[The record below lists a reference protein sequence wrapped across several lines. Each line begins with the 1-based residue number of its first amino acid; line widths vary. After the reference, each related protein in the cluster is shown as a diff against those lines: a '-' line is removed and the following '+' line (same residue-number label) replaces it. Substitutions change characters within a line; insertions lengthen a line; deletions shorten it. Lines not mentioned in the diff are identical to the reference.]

1 MPGLSFPTD
10 LLPRRGDSLAARFER
25 AAFGITMA
33 VVLVLGG
40 ISLFL
45 AILEIRGNERYV
57 HRNAAQLIG
66 ERLSG
71 DLIHQ
76 IDSLQALARTPLMWT
91 ALTDSVGREAYLKPY
106 LADRQSGEPALALA
120 LLDYRGRLVTGEAPV
135 ERLSELMQ
143 EAVGQVLRTQVA
155 RFDVLG
161 GTNPE
166 LLVSFPIRFPYT
178 KDVIGILFGRLD
190 LQRMLQRATLGVST
204 EHGISLLGS
213 DGAVL
218 LRTAGP
224 DAKHYFPEYF
234 RLQHPEFP
242 AAYALQL
249 EFYSVEDSF
258 LAPIAKRIAIYVIVG
273 LALAIIVTWLSRRL
287 ASTITTRLDALAA
300 ASRRTL
306 NGEEF
311 SIPPD
316 DSLDEIGVLNRTLR
330 MAIAAYQQANADLEQ
345 LAHSLQE
352 SEERY
357 RQSFEVNT
365 AVKLIIDLETQQIVD
380 ANRAAVDYYGY
391 PREQLLSMHISD
403 INTLSK
409 DEVATEIQTANRS
422 EQQYFNF
429 RHRLATGEIRDVEV
443 YSGPATVGVHRYLY
457 SIIHDV
463 TERNRIKAELEHH
476 REHLEELVEAR
487 TLDLSIAKEAAESAN
502 RAKSTFL
509 ANMSHELRTPMNA
522 IIGLTHLLTRNS
534 TDPGQRDKLG
544 KITDSANHL
553 LQLLN
558 EVLDLSKIDAERLT
572 LERTPFTVGS
582 LCRNLESLVG
592 DKAQTKQLVLRSEI
606 APSLR
611 RLELLGDPLRLQQV
625 LLNLVG
631 NAIKFTERG
640 SVTLAVQLISETE
653 HNAHLK
659 FSVRDTGIGI
669 SDETLKR
676 IFDPF
681 EQADGSTTRKYGGTG
696 LGLSICQRLIR
707 LMGGEVEV
715 SSTLGAGSTFSFA
728 LRFEKADGDS
738 ASSPEARAEAALEV
752 ETRLCI
758 QYSDARILVAED
770 DWVNQQVAMEL
781 LGETLGLTVDLASNG
796 REAVEMASQDPYALI
811 LMDMQM
817 PEMDGLEA
825 TRAIRRI
832 PRYKDVPILAM
843 TANAFTDDAAS
854 CLAAGMNDYIGKPV
868 DPDVLFSTM
877 LRWLEKSSMPL
888 KATQPPSSTSG

>member
-1 MPGLSFPTD
+1 MPRLSFLTD
-10 LLPRRGDSLAARFER
+10 LLPKRGDALAARFER
-25 AAFGITMA
+25 AAFGITMT
-33 VVLVLGG
+33 VVLVLGAF
-40 ISLFL
+40 SLFL
-45 AILEIRGNERYV
+45 AILEIRDNVRDV

-71 DLIHQ
+71 DLTHQ

-106 LADRQSGEPALALA
+106 LAERQAGEPALALA
-120 LLDYRGRLVTGEAPV
+120 LLDYRGRLVMGEAPV
-135 ERLSELMQ
+135 ERLSDLMQ
-143 EAVGQVLRTQVA
+143 EATSQVLHTQVA

-161 GTNPE
+161 GANPE

-204 EHGISLLGS
+204 EHGISLLEAN
-213 DGAVL
+213 GAML

-242 AAYALQL
+242 AAYTLQL
-249 EFYSVEDSF
+249 EFFSVEGSF
-258 LAPIAKRIAIYVIVG
+258 LAPIAKRIAIYLIVG

-287 ASTITTRLDALAA
+287 ASSITTRLDALAA

-311 SIPPD
+311 NMPPD

-330 MAIAAYQQANADLEQ
+330 MAITAYQQANADLKQ
-345 LAHSLQE
+345 LTLSLQE

-365 AVKLIIDLETQQIVD
+365 AVKLIIDLETKQIVD

-391 PREQLLSMHISD
+391 PREQLLSMQISD

-409 DEVATEIQTANRS
+409 NEVAAEMPAANRN

-429 RHRLATGEIRDVEV
+429 RHRLASGEIRDVEV
-443 YSGPATVGVHRYLY
+443 YSGPATVGRHRYLY

-476 REHLEELVEAR
+476 REHLEDLVEAR

-544 KITDSANHL
+544 KITDSAHHL

-558 EVLDLSKIDAERLT
+558 EVLDLSKIDADRLT
-572 LERTPFTVGS
+572 LERTPFNVGS
-582 LCRNLESLVG
+582 LCSHLEGLVG
-592 DKAQTKQLVLRSEI
+592 DKAQTKQLALRSEI

-611 RLELLGDPLRLQQV
+611 RQELLGDPLRLQQV

-653 HNAHLK
+653 QDAHLR
-659 FSVRDTGIGI
+659 FQVRDTGIGI
-669 SDETLKR
+669 SDATLKR

-681 EQADGSTTRKYGGTG
+681 EQADDSTTRKYGGTG
-696 LGLSICQRLIR
+696 LGLSICRRLIR

-715 SSTLGAGSTFSFA
+715 SSTLGTGSTFSFA

-738 ASSPEARAEAALEV
+738 AISPEVRAEAALEI
-752 ETRLCI
+752 ETRLHT
-758 QYSDARILVAED
+758 QYRDARILVAED

-796 REAVEMASQDPYALI
+796 REAVEMAHRSPYVLI

-825 TRAIRRI
+825 TRAIRLI

-843 TANAFTDDAAS
+843 TANAFADDAAN
-854 CLAAGMNDYIGKPV
+854 CLAAGMNGYIGKPV

-877 LRWLEKSSMPL
+877 LRWLE
-888 KATQPPSSTSG
+888 TSSTPRKT

>member
-1 MPGLSFPTD
+1 M
-10 LLPRRGDSLAARFER
+10 
-25 AAFGITMA
+25 
-33 VVLVLGG
+33 
-40 ISLFL
+40 
-45 AILEIRGNERYV
+45 
-57 HRNAAQLIG
+57 
-66 ERLSG
+66 
-71 DLIHQ
+71 
-76 IDSLQALARTPLMWT
+76 
-91 ALTDSVGREAYLKPY
+91 
-106 LADRQSGEPALALA
+106 
-120 LLDYRGRLVTGEAPV
+120 
-135 ERLSELMQ
+135 
-143 EAVGQVLRTQVA
+143 
-155 RFDVLG
+155 
-161 GTNPE
+161 
-166 LLVSFPIRFPYT
+166 
-178 KDVIGILFGRLD
+178 
-190 LQRMLQRATLGVST
+190 
-204 EHGISLLGS
+204 
-213 DGAVL
+213 
-218 LRTAGP
+218 
-224 DAKHYFPEYF
+224 
-234 RLQHPEFP
+234 
-242 AAYALQL
+242 
-249 EFYSVEDSF
+249 
-258 LAPIAKRIAIYVIVG
+258 IVG

-311 SIPPD
+311 NIPPD

-330 MAIAAYQQANADLEQ
+330 MAIAAYQQANANLEQ

-429 RHRLATGEIRDVEV
+429 RHRLATGKSAMSRS

-502 RAKSTFL
+502 RAKSAFL

-522 IIGLTHLLTRNS
+522 IIGLTHLLTRNRYRS
-534 TDPGQRDKLG
+534 RPARQAWQDHRFSQPSAVAQRSSRPVEDRRR
-544 KITDSANHL
+544 TP
-553 LQLLN
+553 
-558 EVLDLSKIDAERLT
+558 DA
-572 LERTPFTVGS
+572 RTYPFTVGS

-669 SDETLKR
+669 SDETL
-676 IFDPF
+676 
-681 EQADGSTTRKYGGTG
+681 
-696 LGLSICQRLIR
+696 
-707 LMGGEVEV
+707 
-715 SSTLGAGSTFSFA
+715 
-728 LRFEKADGDS
+728 
-738 ASSPEARAEAALEV
+738 
-752 ETRLCI
+752 ETNFRSL
-758 QYSDARILVAED
+758 
-770 DWVNQQVAMEL
+770 
-781 LGETLGLTVDLASNG
+781 
-796 REAVEMASQDPYALI
+796 
-811 LMDMQM
+811 
-817 PEMDGLEA
+817 
-825 TRAIRRI
+825 
-832 PRYKDVPILAM
+832 
-843 TANAFTDDAAS
+843 
-854 CLAAGMNDYIGKPV
+854 
-868 DPDVLFSTM
+868 
-877 LRWLEKSSMPL
+877 
-888 KATQPPSSTSG
+888 